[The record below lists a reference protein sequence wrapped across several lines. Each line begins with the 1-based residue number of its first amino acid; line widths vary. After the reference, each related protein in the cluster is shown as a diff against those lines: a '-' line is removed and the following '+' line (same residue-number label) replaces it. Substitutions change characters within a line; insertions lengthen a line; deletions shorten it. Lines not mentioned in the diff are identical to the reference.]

1 MRWLG
6 LFLFLLAVS
15 VSSWVI
21 TGRRLAA
28 SARPAL
34 QSLFAPVEKAR
45 AVVGESTP
53 RLPAEQQARAIEEA
67 VLPAVPLATET
78 EALIRATPL
87 AAVDQTAGQ
96 SESSSSV
103 KSYAIQKVIVP
114 KLRISVQVIEAQFAE
129 MTWDLA
135 GLGQQV
141 AWLRRPSADGP
152 GNNLVLAGHVTV
164 FNGSN
169 GPFRYLSRLKP
180 GDEVLVYTSDQIL
193 TYQIRESVR
202 VYPEDV
208 SVIEETSKPQLS
220 LVTCIDWDENTK
232 TYLRR
237 LVVFGDLVNV
247 ASPPGKTAD

>member
-6 LFLFLLAVS
+6 LLLFLLAIGVA
-15 VSSWVI
+15 SWVI
-21 TGRRLAA
+21 TGWRLAA
-28 SARPAL
+28 SAGPAL
-34 QSLFAPVEKAR
+34 IPVGWVTKR
-45 AVVGESTP
+45 ATIVGESTP
-53 RLPAEQQARAIEEA
+53 LVIDNQEGSAIVEPALQ
-67 VLPAVPLATET
+67 VVPLVIET
-78 EALIRATPL
+78 EVYNQTAPFS
-87 AAVDQTAGQ
+87 AVDQPSGQ
-96 SESSSSV
+96 SKNSISA
-103 KSYAIQKVIVP
+103 KPDAIQKVIVP
-114 KLRISVQVIEAQFAE
+114 KIRISVQVIEAPFTE

-152 GNNLVLAGHVTV
+152 GKNLVLAGHVTV

-180 GDEVLVYTSDQIL
+180 ADEVLVYTSDQIL
-193 TYQIRESVR
+193 TYQIRESIK

-208 SVIEETSKPQLS
+208 DVIEDTSEPQLT

-247 ASPPGKTAD
+247 ASSPERR

>member
-1 MRWLG
+1 
-6 LFLFLLAVS
+6 
-15 VSSWVI
+15 
-21 TGRRLAA
+21 
-28 SARPAL
+28 
-34 QSLFAPVEKAR
+34 
-45 AVVGESTP
+45 
-53 RLPAEQQARAIEEA
+53 
-67 VLPAVPLATET
+67 
-78 EALIRATPL
+78 
-87 AAVDQTAGQ
+87 
-96 SESSSSV
+96 
-103 KSYAIQKVIVP
+103 
-114 KLRISVQVIEAQFAE
+114 
-129 MTWDLA
+129 
-135 GLGQQV
+135 
-141 AWLRRPSADGP
+141 
-152 GNNLVLAGHVTV
+152 V